1 VRKVRLRSSLAAA
14 SLAAC
19 LSILRDSFPIARI
32 SKPQKCGSAWI
43 GFSTP
48 RNRSPFS
55 TLDESGDFLV
65 RLRARPYS
73 VAMEPIATSIVSCP
87 KCQAD
92 QPDGATE
99 CVKCGIIFAKYRPL
113 VSLQRQQESQNN
125 SRWVSL
131 AKEWLVGSD
140 TSTDSLTFA
149 GRVAVFLLLL
159 WWGRAFMFTPLETN
173 YTGESFLHLINLPF
187 HEAGHLLFIPLGRF
201 MTILGGSLG
210 QILMP
215 LVCLGTFL
223 IKTRDPFGA
232 SVALWWTAESFMDIA
247 PYINDARAMDLMLL
261 GGVTG
266 KETDG
271 HDWNNILTMLDWL
284 EYDHRLAHLAYNFG
298 ILLMLASLAWGGL
311 LLVKHYRRLSP

>member
-1 VRKVRLRSSLAAA
+1 MA
-14 SLAAC
+14 STATP
-19 LSILRDSFPIARI
+19 IL
-32 SKPQKCGSAWI
+32 
-43 GFSTP
+43 
-48 RNRSPFS
+48 
-55 TLDESGDFLV
+55 
-65 RLRARPYS
+65 
-73 VAMEPIATSIVSCP
+73 SCP
-87 KCQAD
+87 KCQANR
-92 QPDGATE
+92 PDGATE

-113 VSLQRQQESQNN
+113 ATQQQVLRGHP
-125 SRWVSL
+125 RWISF
-131 AKEWLVGSD
+131 AKEWLVESD

-159 WWGRAFMFTPLETN
+159 WWGRTLIVTPLETN

-215 LVCLGTFL
+215 LVCLVTFL
-223 IKTRDPFGA
+223 VKTRDPFGG

-247 PYINDARAMDLMLL
+247 PYINDARDMDLMLL

-271 HDWNNILTMLDWL
+271 HDWNNILTMLGWL
-284 EYDHRLAHLAYNFG
+284 EYDHRLAHLAYNLG
-298 ILLMLASLAWGGL
+298 IFLMLASFVWGGL
-311 LLVKHYRRLSP
+311 LLLKHYRRLSP

>member
-1 VRKVRLRSSLAAA
+1 MDQSR
-14 SLAAC
+14 
-19 LSILRDSFPIARI
+19 
-32 SKPQKCGSAWI
+32 
-43 GFSTP
+43 
-48 RNRSPFS
+48 
-55 TLDESGDFLV
+55 DFLV
-65 RLRARPYS
+65 HPHTRLYS
-73 VAMEPIATSIVSCP
+73 VHMESTATQTLSCP
-87 KCQAD
+87 KCRAG
-92 QPDGATE
+92 QPEGATE

-113 VSLQRQQESQNN
+113 VSPQLLTTRRN
-125 SRWVSL
+125 SPLWMAS
-131 AKEWLVGSD
+131 AKQWLVDAD

-149 GRVAVFLLLL
+149 GRVAVFLILL

-215 LVCLGTFL
+215 LICLGTFV
-223 IKTRDPFGA
+223 IKTHDPFGA

-247 PYINDARAMDLMLL
+247 PYINDARDMDLMLL

-271 HDWNNILTMLDWL
+271 HDWNNILTMLGWL
-284 EYDHRLAHLAYNFG
+284 EYDHRLAHLTYNFG
-298 ILLMLASLAWGGL
+298 ILLMVTSFAWGGL
-311 LLVKHYRRLSP
+311 LLLKHYRRLSP